1 MVDWR
6 LGTSS
11 WSEADWVGPFYPPG
25 TPPGLFLA
33 HYAQRFRAV
42 EADVT
47 YYRVPDRKLC
57 AGWAAKTPNEF
68 KLCAKFPRSVVHG
81 GSAASPDAS
90 LILDS
95 PKAQA
100 DSQRFLEALQELGP
114 KLGPVLLQFPYFNR
128 QAFSSATP
136 FLERLERFLEGLP
149 KGLQVAVEVRNKG
162 WLGLPLVELLRRR
175 GAALT
180 LVDLNYMPDPAEWP
194 GLVGGDLNLCT
205 ARFLYCRLIGDRQRT
220 EAVAERFDRTV
231 LDLSDRIGRW
241 AQLLARLA
249 PGVDEVYAFANNHY
263 AGYAPDTIESLAGAL
278 GQ

>member
-57 AGWAAKTPNEF
+57 AGWNDRTPADF

-81 GSAASPDAS
+81 GKSASPDAS

-95 PKAQA
+95 PGARE
-100 DSQRFLEALQELGP
+100 DSQRFLEALGVLGT

-128 QAFSSATP
+128 QAFGSPTH
-136 FLERLERFLEGLP
+136 FLERLERFLETVP
-149 KGLQVAVEVRNKG
+149 REFRVAVEVRNKA

-175 GAALT
+175 SAALT
-180 LVDLNYMPDPAEWP
+180 LVDLNYMPDPADWAP
-194 GLVGGDLNLCT
+194 LVGGDRNLCT
-205 ARFLYCRLIGDRQRT
+205 ASFLYCRLIGDRKRT
-220 EAVAERFDRTV
+220 EAAAERFDRTV
-231 LDLSDRIGRW
+231 LDLSGRIARW
-241 AQLLARLA
+241 AELLARLA
-249 PGVDEVYAFANNHY
+249 PGVEEVFAFANNHY
-263 AGYAPDTIESLAGAL
+263 AGYAPDTVDSLAAAL
-278 GQ
+278 GV